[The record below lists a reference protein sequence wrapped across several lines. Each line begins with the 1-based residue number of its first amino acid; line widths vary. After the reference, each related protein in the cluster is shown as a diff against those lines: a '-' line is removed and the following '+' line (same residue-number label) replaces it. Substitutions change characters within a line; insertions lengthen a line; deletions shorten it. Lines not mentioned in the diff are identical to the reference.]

1 MTEETRPTENAG
13 TATHAALDLLQEGVL
28 ILDGTLHCTFVNA
41 AFTAYRQ
48 EKKKVYTGKPLGE
61 FFPGI
66 ETLPVYAKL
75 NNSLGNGI
83 PETAETGLTF
93 SDGTRMYFSLRIFPA
108 AEGLIIFLQHK
119 NTMLPGDKQETISG
133 LELIH
138 TPDNMLEGIQ
148 ILDFNWR
155 YVYINKA
162 VVLQSQF
169 TREELIGNTIIEKY
183 PGVEHSEL
191 FRVMKRC
198 MIERTAEK
206 MLNEF
211 VFPDGSTGYFDLS
224 IQPVPEGIFIL
235 SVDRTAEVKSR
246 NALHQLNR
254 RYNFISSINKSIVHI
269 RNTRELL
276 EKACTIAVTSGKY
289 KTAWINIKNHWHG
302 THFYIRESGYYVNPE
317 TPKQY
322 PPVPCFDPLVRD
334 TPTGIAF
341 HSGQSAVS
349 NNLRNDRALQNW
361 MPEFIAA
368 GIYSTVALPITIF
381 GKTIG
386 VMGLHSDT
394 AGFFD
399 AEEIAALEE
408 VAGDLSFALENFE
421 REVLHEETETQLQKN
436 ERRYRALIEKST
448 DVKTMATADGKIIYL
463 SASVSNVLGYAP
475 EELLHSLVTELVH
488 PAERP
493 EFIRLRNTI
502 LDVPGASVAFQHRR
516 RHKNGSWVWCEGT
529 ITNMLS
535 EPGVMAV
542 VSNFRD
548 ISASKLLEQER
559 EFNRNNIAALIDNTH
574 DMMWSVDRD
583 MRLITFNTAFRNII
597 RKLFD
602 KEAETG
608 IAVLE
613 LGFDGEERNRYRG
626 YLNRVFA
633 GETFTETEYTA
644 EPEPFWTE
652 ISFNPI
658 WEGRVVVGAACH
670 SRNITRRKKSEME
683 LQLSLRELS
692 DYKYA
697 LDESS
702 IVAITDQRGII
713 RHVNDNFCKI
723 SGYSREEL
731 IGQDHRIIN
740 SGYHPKSFMT
750 GLWKTISSGKT
761 WRGVI
766 RNKAKQGHLYWVD
779 TTIVPFLDEDGKP
792 VQFIAIRNDVTQRK
806 RAEDQLVQRET
817 FNRGILDSLHS
828 HIAVID
834 RSGKVTGMN
843 ESWKRF
849 RIANPTALLHNC
861 EPGANYFEICNT
873 AAENGVVFAADVRNG
888 IDAVME
894 GRLGFYSLEYPSHL
908 PGRKCWFSLRV
919 MKFEST
925 EAMLVISLTEI
936 TEQKIA
942 EEDLLHTR
950 KLLTEAQQMAKV
962 GNWNFDVR
970 DNAYFWSQSMRDI
983 HGVNDSFVP
992 GSGSTIAMVH
1002 PDDQQE
1008 MMDRVL
1014 DAIRKGN
1021 PFENVYRI
1029 IRADNGA
1036 IRILRGVTDVEL
1048 DDQGKPV
1055 RIFGIVEDITE
1066 VRLAQ
1071 DERDRTM
1078 LQLESRVADRTRELM
1093 EKNQNMLDSIY
1104 YAKRIQTGLLSHPSL
1119 FAEIFPTGFILS
1131 LPRDIVSGDFFWC
1144 HQRRSKKFIAVAD
1157 CTGHGVPAALLSI
1170 IGNDLL
1176 NQIVVHENIE
1186 NPSEI
1191 LEQLDLRIRKAVQ
1204 GDNQEVNDGMDIVLC
1219 MLDTHF
1225 NELYFAGANLALFLA
1240 EKNGPVEI
1248 KRPDRQAIG
1257 GEFHEK
1263 FKKFETH
1270 RYPVKA
1276 GHRIYLTSDGYYS
1289 QFGGEKGKKF
1299 MKARFADTLNSLQ
1312 ELPISNQQQRL
1323 HQILTAWSGKNE
1335 QVDDILVIG
1344 IELGG

>member
-1 MTEETRPTENAG
+1 MSEETRPTEDAG

-28 ILDGTLHCTFVNA
+28 ILDRSCHCAFVNT

-48 EKKKVYTGKPLGE
+48 EKKKNYTGKPLGE
-61 FFPGI
+61 IFPGVA
-66 ETLPVYAKL
+66 TLPIYTTL
-75 NNSLGNGI
+75 NNCLENGMS
-83 PETAETGLTF
+83 ESAETELMF

-108 AEGLIIFLQHK
+108 PDGLIIFLQHK
-119 NTMLPGDKQETISG
+119 TANLLTDKQETIPG

-155 YVYINKA
+155 YVYVNNA
-162 VVLQSQF
+162 VVVQSQF
-169 TREELIGNTIIEKY
+169 KREELIGKTIIEKY

-198 MIERTAEK
+198 MTERIPAK
-206 MLNEF
+206 MTNEF
-211 VFPDGSTGYFDLS
+211 VFPDGSKGYFDLS

-235 SVDRTAEVKSR
+235 SVDRTAEVKSKQ
-246 NALHQLNR
+246 ALQQTNR

-269 RNTRELL
+269 RDTRELL
-276 EKACTIAVTSGKY
+276 EKACTIAVTSGRY

-317 TPKQY
+317 MPKQY
-322 PPVPCFDPLVRD
+322 PPLPCFDPAVRE

-341 HSGQSAVS
+341 HSGRSVAS
-349 NNLRNDRALQNW
+349 NNLRNDRSLQPW
-361 MPEFIAA
+361 LPEFIAA
-368 GIYSTVALPITIF
+368 GIYSTIALPITIF

-394 AGFFD
+394 VDFFD
-399 AEEIAALEE
+399 DDEFATLEE
-408 VAGDLSFALENFE
+408 VAGDISFALENFE
-421 REVLHEETETQLQKN
+421 RDVLHMETETQLHKN

-448 DVKTMATADGKIIYL
+448 DVKTMATAEGKLIYL
-463 SASVSNVLGYAP
+463 SASVSNILGYST
-475 EELLHSLVTELVH
+475 EELLDTLVPELVH

-493 EFIRLRNTI
+493 AFIQLRNTI
-502 LDVPGASVAFQHRR
+502 LETPGASVTFQHRR

-529 ITNMLS
+529 ITNMLN

-548 ISASKLLEQER
+548 ISASKMLEQER
-559 EFNRNNIAALIDNTH
+559 EFNRNNIAALINNTR

-583 MRLITFNTAFRNII
+583 MRLITFNTAFRDII

-608 IAVLE
+608 VPVLE
-613 LGFDGEERNRYRG
+613 MGFGDEERKRYRG

-658 WEGRVVVGAACH
+658 WEGRFVVGAACH
-670 SRNITRRKKSEME
+670 SRNITRRKKSEAE

-702 IVAITDQRGII
+702 IVAITDSRGII

-723 SGYSREEL
+723 SGYNREEL
-731 IGQDHRIIN
+731 IGKDHRIIN
-740 SGYHPKSFMT
+740 SGYHPKSFMI
-750 GLWKTISSGKT
+750 GLWQTISSGKT

-766 RNKAKQGHLYWVD
+766 RNRAKQGHYYWVD
-779 TTIVPFLDEDGKP
+779 TTIVPFLDTDGKP
-792 VQFIAIRNDVTQRK
+792 VQFIAIRNDVSQRK
-806 RAEDQLVQRET
+806 LAEDQLVQRET

-834 RSGKVTGMN
+834 RSGKIVGMN

-849 RIANPTALLHNC
+849 KNAHPGTVLKDC
-861 EPGANYFEICNT
+861 EIGDNYFDICTAGAEKGNAF
-873 AAENGVVFAADVRNG
+873 AAEARHG
-888 IDAVME
+888 IHSVMD
-894 GRLGFYSLEYPSHL
+894 GRLGFYTLEYPSHL
-908 PGRKCWFSLRV
+908 PGRKCWFSMRV

-925 EAMLVISLTEI
+925 EAMLVISHTEI

-1014 DAIRKGN
+1014 DAIKKGN

-1029 IRADNGA
+1029 IRADNGE
-1036 IRILRGVTDVEL
+1036 IRIMRGVTDVEL
-1048 DDQGKPV
+1048 DEFGKPV

-1078 LQLESRVADRTRELM
+1078 LQLESRVEDRTRELM
-1093 EKNQNMLDSIY
+1093 EKNRNMLDSIY
-1104 YAKRIQTGLLSHPSL
+1104 YAKRIQTGLLSHPSQ
-1119 FAEIFPTGFILS
+1119 FSEIFPTGFILS

-1191 LEQLDLRIRKAVQ
+1191 LEQLDLRIKNAVQ

-1240 EKNGPVEI
+1240 EKNGPVET

-1263 FKKFETH
+1263 VKKFETH
-1270 RYPVKA
+1270 RYPVNA

-1289 QFGGEKGKKF
+1289 QFGGDKGKKF
-1299 MKARFADTLNSLQ
+1299 MKSRFAETLNTLQ
-1312 ELPISNQQQRL
+1312 DLPMGSHREQLQQVFS
-1323 HQILTAWSGKNE
+1323 AWSGKNE
-1335 QVDDILVIG
+1335 QVDDVLVIG
-1344 IELGG
+1344 IEL

>member
-13 TATHAALDLLQEGVL
+13 TALHAALDLLQEGVL
-28 ILDGTLHCTFVNA
+28 ILDQTWNCIFVNA

-48 EKKKVYTGKPLGE
+48 EKKKNYTGKPIREL
-61 FFPGI
+61 FPGI
-66 ETLPVYAKL
+66 EALPVYSRL
-75 NNSLGNGI
+75 NSCLHNSTA
-83 PETAETGLTF
+83 ETAETELTF
-93 SDGTRMYFSLRIFPA
+93 SDGARMYFSMRIFPSPDCVI
-108 AEGLIIFLQHK
+108 LFLQHK
-119 NTMLPGDKQETISG
+119 NAHHLSDKYETAPD

-138 TPDNMLEGIQ
+138 PPDNMLEGIQ

-155 YVYINKA
+155 YVYVNNA
-162 VVLQSQF
+162 VVTQSQF
-169 TREELIGNTIIEKY
+169 KREELIGKTIIEKY

-198 MIERTAEK
+198 MTERTAEK
-206 MLNEF
+206 MTNEF

-235 SVDRTAEVKSR
+235 SVDRTAEVKSKQ
-246 NALHQLNR
+246 ALLQMNR
-254 RYNFISSINKSIVHI
+254 RYNFISNINKSIVHI
-269 RNTRELL
+269 RDTKELL
-276 EKACTIAVTSGKY
+276 EKACKIAVTAGKY
-289 KTAWINIKNHWHG
+289 KTAWINIKHHWHG

-317 TPKQY
+317 TPKLY
-322 PPVPCFDPLVRD
+322 PPIPCFDPLVRE
-334 TPTGIAF
+334 TPAGHAF
-341 HSGQSAVS
+341 HSGRSAVS
-349 NNLRNDRALQNW
+349 NTLRNDRSLQPW
-361 MPEFIAA
+361 LPEFIAA
-368 GIYSTVALPITIF
+368 GIYATVALPITIF

-386 VMGLHSDT
+386 VFGLHSDT

-399 AEEIAALEE
+399 AEEMITLEE
-408 VAGDLSFALENFE
+408 VAGDISFALENFE
-421 REVLHEETETQLQKN
+421 RDVLHKETETQLQKN
-436 ERRYRALIEKST
+436 ERRFRALIEKST
-448 DVKTMATADGKIIYL
+448 DVKSMATAEGALIYL
-463 SASVSNVLGYAP
+463 STSVNNVLGYSP
-475 EELLHSLVTELVH
+475 EELLHSQVTDLVH

-493 EFIRLRNTI
+493 AFIQLRSTI
-502 LDVPGASVAFQHRR
+502 LETPGASVTFQHRR

-529 ITNMLS
+529 IANMLD

-559 EFNRNNIAALIDNTH
+559 EFNRNNLAALINNTR

-583 MRLITFNTAFRNII
+583 MRLITFNTAFRDIM
-597 RKLFD
+597 RRLFN
-602 KEAETG
+602 KEAQTG
-608 IAVLE
+608 EMLLE
-613 LGFDGEERNRYRG
+613 LGFEEETQKRYRG

-644 EPEPFWTE
+644 YPEPFWAE
-652 ISFNPI
+652 ISFHPI
-658 WEGRVVVGAACH
+658 REGDFVAGAACH
-670 SRNITRRKKSEME
+670 SRNITRRKKSEAE
-683 LQLSLRELS
+683 LQQSLRELS

-713 RHVNDNFCKI
+713 RHVNANFCEI

-731 IGQDHRIIN
+731 IGNDHRIIN
-740 SGYHPKSFMT
+740 SGYHPKAFMT
-750 GLWKTISSGKT
+750 GLWQTISSGKT
-761 WRGVI
+761 WRGII
-766 RNKAKQGHLYWVD
+766 RNRAKQGHFYWVD
-779 TTIVPFLDEDGKP
+779 TTIVPFLDADGKP
-792 VQFIAIRNDVTQRK
+792 VQFIAIRNDASQRK
-806 RAEDQLVQRET
+806 LAEDQLVQRET

-834 RSGKVTGMN
+834 RSGKIVGMN

-849 RIANPTALLHNC
+849 KNAHPGTVLKDC
-861 EPGANYFEICNT
+861 ELGDNYFEICTN
-873 AAENGVVFAADVRNG
+873 AAESGIAFAADARNG
-888 IDAVME
+888 IDAVMD
-894 GRLGFYSLEYPSHL
+894 GCLGFYSLEYPSHL
-908 PGRKCWFSLRV
+908 PGRKCWFSMRI

-925 EAMLVISLTEI
+925 ESMLVISHTEI
-936 TEQKIA
+936 TEQKNA

-992 GSGSTIAMVH
+992 GSGSTIAMVY

-1014 DAIRKGN
+1014 DAIKKGKA
-1021 PFENVYRI
+1021 FENIYRI
-1029 IRADNGA
+1029 IRADNGDV
-1036 IRILRGVTDVEL
+1036 RILRGVTDVEL
-1048 DDQGKPV
+1048 DVNGKPV

-1078 LQLESRVADRTRELM
+1078 LQLESRVEDRTRELM
-1093 EKNQNMLDSIY
+1093 DKNRNMLDSIY
-1104 YAKRIQTGLLSHPSL
+1104 YAKRIQTGLLSSPSR

-1191 LEQLDLRIRKAVQ
+1191 LEQLDLRIKNAVQ
-1204 GDNQEVNDGMDIVLC
+1204 GDKQDVNDGMDIVLC
-1219 MLDTHF
+1219 VLDTHF

-1248 KRPDRQAIG
+1248 MRPDRQAIG

-1263 FKKFETH
+1263 VKKFETH
-1270 RYPVKA
+1270 RYPVSA

-1299 MKARFADTLNSLQ
+1299 MKARFAETLNSMQ
-1312 ELPISNQQQRL
+1312 ELPVQQQQQRL
-1323 HQILTAWSGKNE
+1323 HQTLTDWSGKNE

-1344 IELGG
+1344 IEL